1 LLLGAILYL
10 VNVFIMTVAATR
22 EYTFAPNGVKVA
34 IISTHDDGEYFMV
47 RSITTGKVFFA
58 HKNQII
64 EKDIEVETDEKT
76 IKRRRGRQVAR
87 PDVPAFTRLN
97 INSATPELLTQIL
110 KGIGMKTAVEIKELQ
125 QSMPGER
132 FSKLDQLKS
141 ISNIDWDSVLEGD
154 IAYVE

>member
-1 LLLGAILYL
+1 MLGAILYL
-10 VNVFIMTVAATR
+10 VSAFIMTVAATR
-22 EYTFAPNGVKVA
+22 EYTFTPIGVKVS

-47 RSITTGKVFFA
+47 KSLTTGKVFFA
-58 HKNQII
+58 HKNQIA
-64 EKDIEVETDEKT
+64 EKDVEVEEGEKPV
-76 IKRRRGRQVAR
+76 KRRRGRQIVR
-87 PDVPAFTRLN
+87 PEVPALTRIN

-110 KGIGMKTAVEIKELQ
+110 KGIGMKTAIEIKELQ
-125 QSMPGER
+125 QSLPGER

>member
-1 LLLGAILYL
+1 
-10 VNVFIMTVAATR
+10 MTVAATR

-64 EKDIEVETDEKT
+64 EKDVEVETDEKT

-125 QSMPGER
+125 Q
-132 FSKLDQLKS
+132 
-141 ISNIDWDSVLEGD
+141 
-154 IAYVE
+154 

>member
-1 LLLGAILYL
+1 
-10 VNVFIMTVAATR
+10 MEAA
-22 EYTFAPNGVKVA
+22 
-34 IISTHDDGEYFMV
+34 
-47 RSITTGKVFFA
+47 
-58 HKNQII
+58 
-64 EKDIEVETDEKT
+64 EKT
-76 IKRRRGRQVAR
+76 VKRRRGRQVAR

>member
-1 LLLGAILYL
+1 
-10 VNVFIMTVAATR
+10 
-22 EYTFAPNGVKVA
+22 VKVS

-47 RSITTGKVFFA
+47 KSLTTGKVFFA
-58 HKNQII
+58 HKNQIA
-64 EKDIEVETDEKT
+64 EKDVEVEEGEKPV
-76 IKRRRGRQVAR
+76 KRRRGRQIVR
-87 PDVPAFTRLN
+87 PEVPALTRIN

-110 KGIGMKTAVEIKELQ
+110 KGIGMKTAIEIKELQ
-125 QSMPGER
+125 QSLPGER

>member
-1 LLLGAILYL
+1 MLGAILYL
-10 VNVFIMTVAATR
+10 VSAFIMTVAATR
-22 EYTFAPNGVKVA
+22 EYTFTPNGVKVS

-47 RSITTGKVFFA
+47 KSLTTGKVFFA
-58 HKNQII
+58 HKNQIA
-64 EKDIEVETDEKT
+64 EKDVEVEEGEKPV
-76 IKRRRGRQVAR
+76 KRRRGRQIVR
-87 PDVPAFTRLN
+87 PEVPAFTRIN

-110 KGIGMKTAVEIKELQ
+110 KGIGMKTAIEIKELQ
-125 QSMPGER
+125 QSLPGER

>member
-1 LLLGAILYL
+1 MLGAILYL
-10 VNVFIMTVAATR
+10 VSAFIMTVAATR
-22 EYTFAPNGVKVA
+22 EYTFTPNGVKVS

-47 RSITTGKVFFA
+47 KSLTTGKVFFA
-58 HKNQII
+58 HKNQIA
-64 EKDIEVETDEKT
+64 EKDIEVEEGEKPV
-76 IKRRRGRQVAR
+76 KRRRGRQIVR
-87 PDVPAFTRLN
+87 PEVPALTRIN

-110 KGIGMKTAVEIKELQ
+110 KGIGMKTAIEIKELQ
-125 QSMPGER
+125 QSLPGER